1 MLVIDKTFRKPL
13 YYELVIV
20 GFYWNWLGITITKR
34 RPAGRAC
41 GVGGERIK
49 WNTFYKSIMDE
60 EFRESSLLSE

>member
-1 MLVIDKTFRKPL
+1 LVIDKTFRKPL

-41 GVGGERIK
+41 GVGWGGTDQMEH
-49 WNTFYKSIMDE
+49 
-60 EFRESSLLSE
+60 LL